1 MTLDKHLREVADKSK
16 ELILDL
22 SLNLSLVTK
31 ENLADIAEKIGLMHD
46 LGKASYFFQEYIR
59 GGSKS
64 NSQHSSVSAIIAYI
78 NFKKWEEYSFFAPQA
93 YKCIQKHHS
102 DLTAF
107 GEEHNDSP
115 YITLKIYESVKTS
128 LMDDKVLNALLN
140 QHNIQLPSLTKE
152 KIDDLYDEIDDL
164 PENTFGDDR
173 EKAMELFLIQNLLF
187 SVLID
192 ADKHSASRMIFLPVK
207 EIYSKLNY
215 SPSKIIAEKNQS
227 PDKLTSLRNQFLDHI
242 KNNPNLS
249 DSQKLYSI
257 TAPTGS
263 GKTFACLE
271 FANCIQ
277 NLENKSRRVIYCLP
291 YTSIIDQNYQ
301 EFENV
306 LKSNLSDSLP
316 LDYKYIVKHH
326 HLVDY
331 TETNNQETNYNYYQE
346 ELPKNLFFI
355 EAWES
360 GCVISTFV
368 QLFHSLISDKNNM
381 IRKLHNIIN
390 AIILLDEVQNIP
402 PKYYCLLQV
411 LFKVLAEKFDTYIL
425 SCTAT
430 QPHIYSPNSYIEL
443 SPSSLFDIPDFNRVR
458 IHISPLDQNKAL
470 DIKDFCKDIINLED
484 AESVLIVMNTKRS
497 AIEVYNYI
505 KSNYSEDYQIF
516 CLTTLHIPKH
526 RKSIIEK
533 VNNLLKDKKNKV
545 ILVSTQ
551 LIEAGVDLSFQKV
564 YRDFGPLDSI
574 IQVAGRCNRHNEY
587 GELGG
592 KMFVVNLKDEKH
604 ILSKLVYDKYL
615 LQQTAEILED
625 YTNITSIQFDDI
637 VKDYYKNLDIRAE
650 GEAILR
656 AIKDLNYD
664 QYFKNQIPI
673 KNFKLIENDYANNS
687 LYLLADDT
695 ATQAKNSIIEDINS
709 LKIIKG
715 DKNEFFKIRD
725 NIKQNYRIL
734 SSYEINLTSNEIKTI
749 QDSINLEQLDDYI
762 YFVEKENISEFYNF
776 DSGLNIYSFET
787 SSCLSL

>member
-1 MTLDKHLREVADKSK
+1 
-16 ELILDL
+16 
-22 SLNLSLVTK
+22 
-31 ENLADIAEKIGLMHD
+31 
-46 LGKASYFFQEYIR
+46 
-59 GGSKS
+59 
-64 NSQHSSVSAIIAYI
+64 
-78 NFKKWEEYSFFAPQA
+78 
-93 YKCIQKHHS
+93 
-102 DLTAF
+102 
-107 GEEHNDSP
+107 
-115 YITLKIYESVKTS
+115 
-128 LMDDKVLNALLN
+128 
-140 QHNIQLPSLTKE
+140 
-152 KIDDLYDEIDDL
+152 
-164 PENTFGDDR
+164 
-173 EKAMELFLIQNLLF
+173 
-187 SVLID
+187 
-192 ADKHSASRMIFLPVK
+192 
-207 EIYSKLNY
+207 
-215 SPSKIIAEKNQS
+215 
-227 PDKLTSLRNQFLDHI
+227 
-242 KNNPNLS
+242 
-249 DSQKLYSI
+249 
-257 TAPTGS
+257 
-263 GKTFACLE
+263 
-271 FANCIQ
+271 
-277 NLENKSRRVIYCLP
+277 
-291 YTSIIDQNYQ
+291 
-301 EFENV
+301 
-306 LKSNLSDSLP
+306 
-316 LDYKYIVKHH
+316 
-326 HLVDY
+326 
-331 TETNNQETNYNYYQE
+331 
-346 ELPKNLFFI
+346 
-355 EAWES
+355 
-360 GCVISTFV
+360 
-368 QLFHSLISDKNNM
+368 
-381 IRKLHNIIN
+381 
-390 AIILLDEVQNIP
+390 
-402 PKYYCLLQV
+402 
-411 LFKVLAEKFDTYIL
+411 
-425 SCTAT
+425 
-430 QPHIYSPNSYIEL
+430 
-443 SPSSLFDIPDFNRVR
+443 
-458 IHISPLDQNKAL
+458 
-470 DIKDFCKDIINLED
+470 
-484 AESVLIVMNTKRS
+484 MNTKRS

-673 KNFKLIENDYANNS
+673 KNFKLIENDYANYS